1 MRTRKDWKKAAHQTV
16 KKHYFLLI
24 MLCLAASLLGS
35 EFSSSNPI
43 QNLDQPTSETSSV
56 LQESSTSA
64 SDVLTDILENRVEQG
79 DETAQ
84 TVIDSLQ
91 KNIKDTDSLGHT
103 EGILAKVVN
112 TVSSGKVY
120 VMLIKALQSITKSSS
135 IATVLFILIYLAVTL
150 AFSIFVVGIFRAV
163 LRRLFLEARSY
174 QKVPLSHIG
183 YFRSVGRWARA
194 ALGIMLE
201 NIYLFFWTLTIIGG
215 VIKHY
220 SYIMTDYILAE
231 DPDIKP
237 NEAITLS
244 RKMMNG
250 HKWECFKLDVSFIG
264 WYLVS
269 IFTFGISDIFYFNAY
284 ETAVYTEYYADLRMK
299 AKDASIAS
307 VEQLND
313 AYLYGTAEKDLLAQT
328 YADTVEKAAYIQQN
342 TVPLTKA
349 QQFMSNTF
357 GIWLGSVQEKNAYQK
372 IENMR
377 YQNQNDLDAEEG
389 NCYPMRLNHLWKQ
402 KKKAVLNFQFL
413 RSYTIWSLIMM
424 FFIISF
430 VGWIWEVSLYL
441 VNTGGFVNRGY
452 LFGPW
457 IPIYGTGAMMIM
469 ILLSSMRKNPM
480 LEAIGAVIVSGIIEF
495 ATSWAMEMMYG
506 MRWWDYTGYFLN
518 LDGRICAEGLFV
530 FAVGGMIFIYFL
542 GPTIDTILS
551 KIPQK
556 VIIPLALILCTLFA
570 GDMVYSHF
578 HPNTGE
584 GVTGYQPSVSEI
596 ASFETEHLL

>member
-1 MRTRKDWKKAAHQTV
+1 
-16 KKHYFLLI
+16 
-24 MLCLAASLLGS
+24 
-35 EFSSSNPI
+35 
-43 QNLDQPTSETSSV
+43 
-56 LQESSTSA
+56 
-64 SDVLTDILENRVEQG
+64 
-79 DETAQ
+79 
-84 TVIDSLQ
+84 
-91 KNIKDTDSLGHT
+91 
-103 EGILAKVVN
+103 
-112 TVSSGKVY
+112 
-120 VMLIKALQSITKSSS
+120 
-135 IATVLFILIYLAVTL
+135 
-150 AFSIFVVGIFRAV
+150 
-163 LRRLFLEARSY
+163 
-174 QKVPLSHIG
+174 
-183 YFRSVGRWARA
+183 
-194 ALGIMLE
+194 
-201 NIYLFFWTLTIIGG
+201 
-215 VIKHY
+215 
-220 SYIMTDYILAE
+220 
-231 DPDIKP
+231 
-237 NEAITLS
+237 
-244 RKMMNG
+244 
-250 HKWECFKLDVSFIG
+250 
-264 WYLVS
+264 
-269 IFTFGISDIFYFNAY
+269 
-284 ETAVYTEYYADLRMK
+284 
-299 AKDASIAS
+299 
-307 VEQLND
+307 
-313 AYLYGTAEKDLLAQT
+313 
-328 YADTVEKAAYIQQN
+328 
-342 TVPLTKA
+342 
-349 QQFMSNTF
+349 
-357 GIWLGSVQEKNAYQK
+357 
-372 IENMR
+372 
-377 YQNQNDLDAEEG
+377 
-389 NCYPMRLNHLWKQ
+389 MRLNPLWKQ